1 MVGTIILSVLWC
13 VAGWAFN
20 WTIAKLQKRVVVL
33 EKENLTLA
41 KSIQRLAGRISE
53 LEEPKELTSDPEPPK
68 IVAKRTIPRHVNWKQ
83 ARQAYEQAS
92 ASEETE

>member
-1 MVGTIILSVLWC
+1 MVGTI
-13 VAGWAFN
+13 
-20 WTIAKLQKRVVVL
+20 KRWLGIDQL
-33 EKENLTLA
+33 ESENLTLA
-41 KSIQRLAGRISE
+41 KSVTLLMNRVKE
-53 LEEPKELTSDPEPPK
+53 LEIKAEPSKSLTTAPEPPK